1 MISEFWAWTTRWM
14 NGGGH
19 IKTENTGR
27 GEERYYE
34 MRYLGTI
41 RAVASLQVAV
51 LGNSQGWNNFCVQI
65 VIWEEIY
72 KKNIE

>member
-1 MISEFWAWTTRWM
+1 MVVVITE
-14 NGGGH
+14 
-19 IKTENTGR
+19 TENTGR

-34 MRYLGTI
+34 IRYLETI

-51 LGNSQGWNNFCVQI
+51 LGNSQGWNNFYVQI